1 MYSLRKTM
9 KTALINNLK
18 KTLAHKS
25 YGEIRKQCI
34 EKDTS
39 LMYIYVDHFKMS
51 SKLFRRITFRVVFS
65 IRHQS
70 LIQ

>member
-1 MYSLRKTM
+1 M

-18 KTLAHKS
+18 KASAHQS
-25 YGEIRKQCI
+25 YGNKFANNVI